1 MGKPEVE
8 KEERRLEKLHI
19 IWESIGFYEIAL
31 RERIL
36 KNNVEGLDLPQ
47 TKMLYRKLI
56 EELKLYGEALDVN
69 LDEADKEF
77 FDNYFNEKEDIEGT
91 VAFLESTW
99 GWGTGDKARKYIN
112 GKMLEIFERRYT
124 AIDEYDK

>member
-56 EELKLYGEALDVN
+56 EELKFYGEALDVN

>member
-19 IWESIGFYEIAL
+19 IWESIGFYEIAF

-36 KNNVEGLDLPQ
+36 KNNVEGLDLPK

-56 EELKLYGEALDVN
+56 EELKFYGEALDVN

-99 GWGTGDKARKYIN
+99 GWGTGDKAWKYIN

>member
-31 RERIL
+31 RVRIL
-36 KNNVEGLDLPQ
+36 KNTGEGLDLPQ

-56 EELKLYGEALDVN
+56 EELKFYGEALDVN